1 MVLRV
6 SKRKP
11 PPVVPAPSSARQGDL
26 FRARRGKRL
35 FLWQGACGQVTGG
48 GGGGRAGPAP
58 AALSFTGSE
67 VGPDGKNRQAP
78 KKGQSFGVASSVWKG
93 VPKGLNTTG
102 TQYLEDSALQ
112 GPNAAGT
119 APKPRAPNRVS
130 ALCPP
135 CLRLRVIDLAQGR
148 LGDRGSSNGML
159 VPLGSRGWGPRF
171 PQVKSKCQ
179 SPHKEVR
186 KGRSAPPGSCSLA
199 WVLTLKSL
207 ESRCLQNRK
216 GSPLC

>member
-1 MVLRV
+1 MVLWV

-11 PPVVPAPSSARQGDL
+11 PPVVPAPSSTGQGNVL
-26 FRARRGKRL
+26 PARRGKRS

-58 AALSFTGSE
+58 VSFTGSD
-67 VGPDGKNRQAP
+67 VGPDGKNCQAP
-78 KKGQSFGVASSVWKG
+78 KKGQSFGVPSSVWKG

-112 GPNAAGT
+112 GRNAAGT

-135 CLRLRVIDLAQGR
+135 CRWLRAIELALGR
-148 LGDRGSSNGML
+148 PGDRGSSDGML
-159 VPLGSRGWGPRF
+159 VPLGSRGWGQGF
-171 PQVKSKCQ
+171 PKLNLS
-179 SPHKEVR
+179 VR
-186 KGRSAPPGSCSLA
+186 VPIR
-199 WVLTLKSL
+199 
-207 ESRCLQNRK
+207 R
-216 GSPLC
+216 